1 MRLVGRALKSRWA
14 SLILMVSIIGPGIIT
29 ANVDND
35 AGGIATYSIAG
46 GNFGYML
53 LWELI
58 PLTLALIVIQEM
70 CARMGAVT
78 GKGLSDLIRENFG
91 LRVTVWV
98 MVGMLIGNLTT
109 TMAEFAGV
117 ASSAE
122 IFGVSRYIAV
132 PVAALI
138 VWLIVVRGNYRTVE
152 KVFLVA
158 CSVYFAYIISGFMSH
173 PKWPEV
179 GHAIIHPEMTL
190 DGTTIMMVIG
200 VVGTTIAPWMQFY
213 QQSAVVDK
221 GIRAKDYRFTVIDV
235 VVGCLAAVVVVFF
248 IVVTCAATIH
258 VAGQRVDTVEAAAQA
273 LFPLAGK
280 YCGGLFAFGL
290 LNASLFAAS
299 ILPLTT
305 TYLICEGMGWE
316 RGMNRSIREAPAFY
330 TLYTAIIVLGGGLI
344 LIPKVPLLKIM
355 YWSQVLQGILLPA
368 LLVFILILVNNER
381 LMGTYKNNRFYNIVA
396 VGTTIIMI
404 ILTVMLALVTIW
416 PGILGA

>member
-1 MRLVGRALKSRWA
+1 
-14 SLILMVSIIGPGIIT
+14 
-29 ANVDND
+29 
-35 AGGIATYSIAG
+35 
-46 GNFGYML
+46 
-53 LWELI
+53 
-58 PLTLALIVIQEM
+58 
-70 CARMGAVT
+70 
-78 GKGLSDLIRENFG
+78 
-91 LRVTVWV
+91 
-98 MVGMLIGNLTT
+98 
-109 TMAEFAGV
+109 
-117 ASSAE
+117 
-122 IFGVSRYIAV
+122 
-132 PVAALI
+132 
-138 VWLIVVRGNYRTVE
+138 
-152 KVFLVA
+152 
-158 CSVYFAYIISGFMSH
+158 
-173 PKWPEV
+173 
-179 GHAIIHPEMTL
+179 
-190 DGTTIMMVIG
+190 
-200 VVGTTIAPWMQFY
+200 FY